1 MKGASERTG
10 LQVAGVRELLLPVTV
25 AACFVLYYVLELPAW
40 VLLAVGAPML
50 ATYALAPTWA
60 AQSVAS
66 FDRDLVRLLST
77 GARREL
83 PWRYT
88 RAIGMR
94 LFAAPAVRAE
104 RRAVVAAENGEV
116 AEARSSY
123 REALREY
130 GGQAPLRVQ
139 LGYAHACYGLCDDD
153 EAIRVYRALLDHAGS
168 LPGVRRNLAHALVR
182 RGDSLRE
189 ALELIEIDVLGAES
203 SSRRAERDLLR
214 AVAHAKLGERARA
227 RQLLESSPPP
237 ESTLALSLRAELE
250 RAMDG
255 AISPR

>member
-1 MKGASERTG
+1 MTRRSERTG
-10 LQVAGVRELLLPVTV
+10 LWVAGTRELILPATV
-25 AACFVLYYVLELPAW
+25 ASCFVLYYLLELPAW

-50 ATYALAPTWA
+50 GVYALAPSWA
-60 AQSVAS
+60 ARSVAS

-77 GARREL
+77 GARGEL
-83 PWRYT
+83 PFRYA
-88 RAIGMR
+88 RSIGMR
-94 LFAAPAVRAE
+94 LFAAPGTRAE
-104 RRAVVAAENGEV
+104 RRAVVAAESGEV
-116 AEARSSY
+116 AEARASY
-123 REALREY
+123 REALQEY
-130 GGQAPLRVQ
+130 AFAPLRVQ
-139 LGYAHACYGLCDDD
+139 LGYAHACYGLGDDD
-153 EAIRVYRALLDHAGS
+153 EAIRVYRVLLEHAGT

-189 ALELIEIDVLGAES
+189 ALDLIESDTAAES
-203 SSRRAERDLLR
+203 ASRRAERDLLR

-227 RQLLESSPPP
+227 RELLASSPPP